1 MRPELTAY
9 WAKRFMKIWMR
20 SCAGPSLLRK
30 YQMRYSR
37 WGRSKPQ
44 GLTVFWHIFSK
55 GIGRWLKMMW
65 LQKYK
70 DFFGMDIYPLRS
82 MTLLLC
88 LFLKGQNLQNSKTL
102 GRLVC
107 ATWYTRWSRSAW
119 SIGSDQFWIPFAST
133 LMALLVPEKQNF
145 RFCMPG
151 CPCCTCSC

>member
-1 MRPELTAY
+1 MRPELTVY
-9 WAKRFMKIWMR
+9 WAKDFWRYEWGVVQTLLFWGNIRCAIPDGAAQSPRAWRF
-20 SCAGPSLLRK
+20 SG
-30 YQMRYSR
+30 
-37 WGRSKPQ
+37 
-44 GLTVFWHIFSK
+44 TFFSK

-145 RFCMPG
+145 RFCMLG